1 MRVQWRYPSGLWM
14 LPLLAV
20 ALFLLIYPVWVIR
33 PFRPQGT
40 TELMVALTALRWA
53 GWGTLLCSLA
63 AIYIVA
69 TRWQQGAG
77 RWVKL
82 GLIVGLIF
90 VLGVTLL
97 ARVNLYEKMFHPL
110 EHPQFVAAAQS
121 PVEPTDMVLAVRV
134 GNEARA
140 YPIRTMAYHHVV
152 NDTVGGVPLIA
163 TY

>member
-1 MRVQWRYPSGLWM
+1 MRVHWKEPSGRWIL
-14 LPLLAV
+14 LLLAV
-20 ALFLLIYPVWVIR
+20 ALFLLIYPIWVIR
-33 PFRPQGT
+33 PFRPQGAK
-40 TELMVALTALRWA
+40 ELLVALIVLRWA

-63 AIYIVA
+63 AIYIVV
-69 TRWQQGAG
+69 TRWRQGAG

-82 GLIVGLIF
+82 GLVAGLVL

-97 ARVNLYEKMFHPL
+97 ARVNIYEKMFHPL
-110 EHPQFVAAAQS
+110 EHPQFLASAQA
-121 PVEPTDMVLAVRV
+121 PVEPTDMVIAVRV
-134 GNEARA
+134 GSEARA